1 METLPNELLS
11 EIFLFLH
18 PVYDEL
24 ARFSV
29 VCRRW
34 NEIIHRT
41 PSLWEH
47 MHLKL
52 EKLTK
57 AEKSIV
63 FRCLRKFNKFI
74 KCLRVPSLDVA
85 FGCDFWFFIR
95 LVTLEMRN
103 ITCLDVPTLP
113 WSIEQFVALKSAE
126 NLKELTL
133 YGFWDLSD
141 MEWIQRYYHPVSLI
155 NLGHLQLLKE
165 RCRKL
170 EVLKLSINMMRIS
183 DSRAL
188 IESLN
193 ALKLK
198 ELQISAYNSSKANIQ
213 MNQSGIKVLKC
224 LLSSHHG
231 LIISKMELQYVS
243 IGHKELRLL
252 LRKLASLRWLKVSFA
267 DVHRCMTGYQYLESK
282 SLKSFELHNLPAKN
296 IVNLKCS
303 MPKLRRLQVT
313 TCSSLRSLQVISPL
327 LQHLFLETLLK
338 LRSLHVTSTTIK
350 LLEVVN
356 CESLTSNVVDAILQ
370 RNKKAQFYVIRGHL
384 EGFQLFKT
392 GVSCSLTRLSVWLT
406 YDCTVECIQVHCPS
420 LEYFCC
426 IDCDTL
432 GESLIPTQGLTCVD
446 LRCSNLGSAS
456 ISLPRVG
463 SINVKCKTIGEI
475 VLNEGERKSF
485 EMPCSVVRVEAEDQ
499 LRTFCVNKCIFN
511 RVEIKAGKIDNLNF
525 QGCRIKGVLKLEGG
539 LIDELCMRKLMETQI
554 NVDLILRCDE
564 MNKFIL
570 QECRSLSIVSIFPDE
585 IHLLKSLVKI
595 TSDSYVVP
603 DANYSYE
610 ESQKLKGQGI
620 FSNVMSPIKMI
631 STSNCPRFT
640 GLRLYHTKGTPSE
653 IQDSVFLQCLW
664 NS

>member
-29 VCRRW
+29 VCHRW

-63 FRCLRKFNKFI
+63 FRCLRKFNEFI
-74 KCLRVPSLDVA
+74 KCLRVPSPDVA
-85 FGCDFWFFIR
+85 FGYDFWFFIR
-95 LVTLEMRN
+95 LVTLEMTN
-103 ITCLDVPTLP
+103 ITCLDVPTFP
-113 WSIEQFVALKSAE
+113 WNIEQFATMKSAE
-126 NLKELTL
+126 NLKELNL

-141 MEWIQRYYHPVSLI
+141 MEWIQSSYYPHPVSLI
-155 NLGHLQLLKE
+155 NLGHLQVLRE
-165 RCRKL
+165 RYRKL

-183 DSRAL
+183 DKAL

-198 ELQISAYNSSKANIQ
+198 QLQISAYNSSKANIQ

-231 LIISKMELQYVS
+231 LIISKLELQYVS

-252 LRKLASLRWLKVSFA
+252 LRKLASLKWLKVSFA

-282 SLKSFELHNLPAKN
+282 SLKYFELHNLPAKN

-327 LQHLFLETLLK
+327 LQHLFLETLVK
-338 LRSLHVTSTTIK
+338 LRSLHVTTTTIQ

-356 CESLTSNVVDAILQ
+356 CESLTSKVVDSILQ
-370 RNKKAQFYVIRGHL
+370 RNKKAQCYVIRGHL

-392 GVSCSLTRLSVWLT
+392 EVSFSLTRLSLWLT

-426 IDCDTL
+426 IDCDTS
-432 GESLIPTQGLTCVD
+432 GESLIPAKGLTCVG
-446 LRCSNLGSAS
+446 LRCNNLGNTS

-463 SINVKCKTIGEI
+463 SINVKCKTIGEV

-499 LRTFCVNKCIFN
+499 LKTFCANKCIFN

-525 QGCRIKGVLKLEGG
+525 QGCRIKGVLKLQGG

-570 QECRSLSIVSIFPDE
+570 QECSSLSAVSVFPDE
-585 IHLLKSLVKI
+585 IHLLKSLAKI
-595 TSDSYVVP
+595 KSDTYVVP
-603 DANYSYE
+603 DTNYSYE
-610 ESQKLKGQGI
+610 ESQQLKGPQGI
-620 FSNVMSPIKMI
+620 CSNVMSPIKMM

-653 IQDSVFLQCLW
+653 IQDAVFLQCL
-664 NS
+664 